1 MINGLKAQRRLAL
14 YVALG
19 LSAGSGVFLDA
30 SAAYANEVKIPSTD
44 TAHVSGINGTTE
56 TGSKGGNQITIGEA
70 GGGGP
75 VVNGDVVGGYAAVG
89 DAANNN
95 VTIESIVAVMQ
106 SVYGGKS
113 DAGAAVHN
121 AVHIK
126 GGSVNAGA
134 VYGGYTAGNGAVQN
148 NTVTLAGG
156 TVSGNVIAGASAG
169 RGSVTGNTIRLGD
182 ESHRDLTG
190 AGLSGA
196 DLRGAET
203 NGDAADNVLEVNA
216 KNVTVNSVGRFDTYR
231 FNLGN
236 AVGDGD
242 TMLQVVRAG
251 AFDPAGDGVSLGNI
265 KVGTIDQQGHG
276 QVTLLKGQTAATQ
289 LKFDASVYELAATV
303 THELEL
309 RTDSNANT
317 ANALLLNYNRFNGG
331 RVTHDGTAAPANGEL
346 YGGLSRSGHTTANNE
361 LSVNH
366 LAANLT
372 AAFGGKNQGAQG
384 DVIGNR
390 LTVAGTSEP
399 SPGTNTFA
407 ITSAYGGAITNAA
420 NGGTVGGTADG
431 AGNTVAVTGG
441 TVTNAYGGYTAG
453 SGAVQQN
460 AANIAGGTLSKVYG
474 GYSAGDG
481 AVQNNAVTITGGTIG
496 SSVNN
501 GMVYGGYAEHG
512 TASGNAVILGG
523 ADGTYNADLSN
534 ANLYGGYAAA
544 PAETVGN
551 TLHVRAKDIT
561 VKSVQNFDRYQFH
574 LNPSLSDRATMLTV
588 TNGGFNQQVKWAN
601 FDIADTSNLQGN
613 PLGRVTLMRAQAG
626 NDLTFDDYARRDRS
640 TENIE
645 YVMETDTGNGTAQ
658 AVNLAYAQYRNNTW
672 EYNGTNPAVTNEVF
686 GGISYIDGH
695 TTENNTIA
703 VSGVPAGSLGAVY
716 GGKTN
721 GAANSKNNR
730 VIINGTNVNPSNPV
744 TLGQINTAYGG
755 YTAAAAGAAEDNEVR
770 VQGGKVG
777 TVYGGA
783 SAVGTQGTASKNRVT
798 ITGGGVTGQIAGGR
812 TYNAAQDSHGNIVT
826 LGVENGSNG
835 AFGANVGNAAVYGT
849 SYYDEANHRELIFA
863 NDSSRIAGNTLNVTA
878 TGASVK
884 TVRNFEKFNFRLGNS
899 FKDGDAMLTL
909 TEAGGFGTVTASS
922 DNVRVKWENA
932 VADTAQLSAVRGQ
945 GIHGRNTITLL
956 QTVVSDP
963 NPRPNDLRFS
973 GYTETDYADLDRVY
987 EKKLHT
993 DTSRILNGTDVD
1005 ANAVLLELNRYRDD
1019 TVTHN
1024 GAASPAEVYG
1034 GYSAYDHTERDADG
1048 HEMTIGHTTEGNVL
1062 NITGV
1067 AGGTNNLKAY
1077 GGYTGGTQGGSVNNY
1092 VHVDVRNANPGSL
1105 ASVYGGYT
1113 KGAGIVRGNTVRFSK
1128 GTVHDLAGGY
1138 IDTAASSADVT
1149 SNTVAAEGGSIGGTV
1164 YGGYTKG
1171 TGRADNNTVTL
1182 GNVTVG
1188 GDVFGGYSDTAPA
1201 ADVRAANHNT
1211 VNLYGTTVN
1220 GIVFGGAAKDTLNNR
1235 IANGIGNTLA
1245 VYARGTKA
1253 ADFKGVQNLRFY
1265 LPEGTVEDP
1274 AAETML
1280 RLTKAE
1286 YLTGGKKD
1294 LTNINIGVA
1303 LSGAR
1308 PSLSVGD
1315 TVSLMKAYRVDAG
1328 NSTAVALTSDTPL
1341 INSTTGMQ
1349 GVSLHYGFDLLTRE
1363 AENEALV
1370 PNSNPNHLNNEL
1382 IARVTSVGLNEQT
1395 KSLVETR
1402 AATMAFINSSA
1413 DLLTESGFNAAIE
1426 AASAAAGASGQPGGD
1441 NGFEMWAAQSGSSI
1455 RLNSGSHV
1463 DAKGWNLN
1471 LGFAKQK
1478 TAGRNT
1484 ITYGPFVEYGRG
1496 TYDSYLDDGT
1506 HGDGKISYFGAGVM
1520 AKSKSVSGAYVE
1532 GSLRAGR
1539 VKSDYAGNI
1548 SGTYTDYDNSS
1559 AYYAAHVGVGQEKE
1573 LKGGSKIDT
1582 YAKYFYAHQNGNTT
1596 KLRTGESYDF
1606 DEVNSHRLRVGAR
1619 YTKKLNNRSELY
1631 TGLAY
1636 EYEFGSDARATYQG
1650 YSTPSPSLKGGT
1662 GILELGYRFSPKDG
1676 RVSYGVHLMGMTGK
1690 REGVVG
1696 GVQVNWAF

>member
-56 TGSKGGNQITIGEA
+56 TGSKDGNQIMIGEA

-126 GGSVNAGA
+126 GGSVSAGA
-134 VYGGYTAGNGAVQN
+134 VYGGYTAGNGAVRN

-169 RGSVTGNTIRLGD
+169 RGSVTGNTIRRGD

-216 KNVTVNSVGRFDTYR
+216 KNVTVNSVDRFDTYR

-251 AFDPAGDGVSLGNI
+251 VFDPAGDGVSLGNI

-331 RVTHDGTAAPANGEL
+331 SVTHDGTAAPANGEL

-361 LSVNH
+361 LTVNH

-399 SPGTNTFA
+399 SPGMNTFA

-474 GYSAGDG
+474 GYSAGNG

-496 SSVNN
+496 NSVNN
-501 GMVYGGYAEHG
+501 GM
-512 TASGNAVILGG
+512 
-523 ADGTYNADLSN
+523 
-534 ANLYGGYAAA
+534 
-544 PAETVGN
+544 
-551 TLHVRAKDIT
+551 
-561 VKSVQNFDRYQFH
+561 
-574 LNPSLSDRATMLTV
+574 
-588 TNGGFNQQVKWAN
+588 
-601 FDIADTSNLQGN
+601 
-613 PLGRVTLMRAQAG
+613 
-626 NDLTFDDYARRDRS
+626 
-640 TENIE
+640 
-645 YVMETDTGNGTAQ
+645 
-658 AVNLAYAQYRNNTW
+658 
-672 EYNGTNPAVTNEVF
+672 
-686 GGISYIDGH
+686 
-695 TTENNTIA
+695 
-703 VSGVPAGSLGAVY
+703 
-716 GGKTN
+716 
-721 GAANSKNNR
+721 
-730 VIINGTNVNPSNPV
+730 
-744 TLGQINTAYGG
+744 
-755 YTAAAAGAAEDNEVR
+755 
-770 VQGGKVG
+770 
-777 TVYGGA
+777 VYGGA

-798 ITGGGVTGQIAGGR
+798 ISAGTVTGQIAGGR

-826 LGVENGSNG
+826 LRAENGSDG
-835 AFGANVGNAAVYGT
+835 AFGANVGNAVVYGT
-849 SYYDEANHRELIFA
+849 SYYDEANLRELIFA

-884 TVRNFEKFNFRLGNS
+884 SVRNFEKFNFRLGNS

-909 TEAGGFGTVTASS
+909 TEAGGFGIVTASS

-932 VADTAQLSAVRGQ
+932 AADTAQLSAVRGQ
-945 GIHGRNTITLL
+945 GIHGKNTITLL

-973 GYTETDYADLDRVY
+973 GYTETNYADLDRVY

-993 DTSRILNGTDVD
+993 NTSPLPNSTDVD

-1077 GGYTGGTQGGSVNNY
+1077 GGYTGGKQGGSVNNY

-1113 KGAGIVRGNTVRFSK
+1113 KGAGIVRGNTVRFSQ

-1149 SNTVAAEGGSIGGTV
+1149 ANNVAVEGGSIGGTV

-1182 GNVTVG
+1182 GHVTVG

-1201 ADVRAANHNT
+1201 ADVRAANNNT

-1220 GIVFGGAAKDTLNNR
+1220 GIVFGGAAKDALNNR
-1235 IANGIGNTLA
+1235 IANGIRNTLA

-1253 ADFKGVQNLRFY
+1253 ADFTGVQNLRFY

-1286 YLTGGKKD
+1286 YLTDGKKD
-1294 LTNINIGVA
+1294 LTNINIGVV

-1382 IARVTSVGLNEQT
+1382 IARVTSASLNEQT

-1402 AATMAFINSSA
+1402 AATTAFINSSA

-1520 AKSKSVSGAYVE
+1520 AKSKSASGAYVE

-1582 YAKYFYAHQNGNTT
+1582 YAKYFYVHQNGNTT

-1606 DEVNSHRLRVGAR
+1606 DAVNSHRLRVGAR